1 MGSLFQSFQQNR
13 QRQQGLPLSHRPA
26 DSNVLKYTKHN
37 RNSSSN
43 NDNSSIDEVQSESGR
58 LSGAGG
64 GIRRRLSSLSLK
76 MQMQLQPS
84 SSAMMMMISSSS
96 YRWSSSWAG
105 AFRRS
110 KSASSMGTADHHHQH
125 HQYGGGGGGG
135 GDSMIRKWWEWGWGW
150 ILSRKPTFAKD
161 LEMNEAESAALGWRS
176 KGSWRHIFYKVKS
189 ELGKLVGPSDDVG
202 LPQTIRYGSTSSS
215 KNFGRVPLTTSQY

>member
-1 MGSLFQSFQQNR
+1 MGSLFQSFQQNK

-26 DSNVLKYTKHN
+26 DSNVVKYTKHN
-37 RNSSSN
+37 RNSSSSN
-43 NDNSSIDEVQSESGR
+43 NEVQSESGP
-58 LSGAGG
+58 LSGGG
-64 GIRRRLSSLSLK
+64 GIRKRLSSLSLK

-96 YRWSSSWAG
+96 SSSYRWSSSWAG

-110 KSASSMGTADHHHQH
+110 KSTSSMGTADHH
-125 HQYGGGGGGG
+125 QYGGGGG
-135 GDSMIRKWWEWGWGW
+135 DSIIRKWWEWGWGW

-161 LEMNEAESAALGWRS
+161 LEMNEAESAALGRQS

-189 ELGKLVGPSDDVG
+189 ELGKLVGSSDNAG
-202 LPQTIRYGSTSSS
+202 LPQTIRYGSSS
-215 KNFGRVPLTTSQY
+215 KNFDRVPLTTTQY